1 MTSNELN
8 EARTNPD
15 FLKYL
20 EEARVNS
27 IKEKNIALMYET
39 LDSMLVL
46 DLDEDKINSLYEEIL
61 KLSFLSVE
69 KLLNKGE
76 KLDFSEPN
84 IFYIRALY
92 EHAIEKWTNENI
104 LGAKELLFVIAN
116 IIDDETLKNAI
127 NCMIIFLKKEMNF
140 DEFYDGFIDLEAV
153 NDDEKYG
160 YFLINF
166 NFKIDE
172 FLKDNQDILEAEYK
186 NLQHLI
192 MERK

>member
-1 MTSNELN
+1 MTPQELS

-27 IKEKNIALMYET
+27 IKSKNIELMYET

-46 DLDEDKINSLYEEIL
+46 DLDEEKINFLYEEIL
-61 KLSFLSVE
+61 KLSFSSVE
-69 KLLNKGE
+69 KLLDKNE
-76 KLDFSEPN
+76 KLDLNEPN

-92 EHAIEKWTNENI
+92 EHAIEKWTNEN
-104 LGAKELLFVIAN
+104 LNGAKELFFVIAN
-116 IIDDETLKNAI
+116 IVSDDILKDSL
-127 NCMIIFLKKEMNF
+127 NCMIVFLNKELNF
-140 DEFYDGFIDLEAV
+140 DEFYDSFVDLEA
-153 NDDEKYG
+153 NNSDEKYG
-160 YFLINF
+160 YFLTDF
-166 NFKIDE
+166 NFIKED
-172 FLKDNQDILEAEYK
+172 FLKENRTILEQEYK

>member
-1 MTSNELN
+1 MTSQELH

-20 EEARVNS
+20 EEATKNS
-27 IKEKNIALMYET
+27 IKSQNIELMYET

-46 DLDEDKINSLYEEIL
+46 DLDETKINSLNEEIL

-69 KLLNKGE
+69 KLLNKNE
-76 KLDFSEPN
+76 KLNFDNPN

-104 LGAKELLFVIAN
+104 VGAKELLFVIAN
-116 IIDDETLKNAI
+116 IIDDKILKNAI
-127 NCMIIFLKKEMNF
+127 DCMIIFLNQDLNF
-140 DEFYDGFIDLEAV
+140 DEFYDDFVDFEKE

-166 NFKIDE
+166 NFNIDE
-172 FLKDNQDILEAEYK
+172 FLNKNQNILEEEYK

>member
-1 MTSNELN
+1 MTQNELN
-8 EARTNPD
+8 EARTNPE

-20 EEARVNS
+20 EEARENS
-27 IKEKNIALMYET
+27 IKSKNIALMYET

-46 DLDEDKINSLYEEIL
+46 DLDEEKINSLYEEIL

-69 KLLNKGE
+69 KLLNKGD
-76 KLDFSEPN
+76 KLDLNEPN

-104 LGAKELLFVIAN
+104 SGAKELLFVIAN
-116 IIDDETLKNAI
+116 IIDDEILKNAI
-127 NCMIIFLKKEMNF
+127 NCMIISLNKNINF
-140 DEFYDGFIDLEAV
+140 DEFYDEYVDLDAI
-153 NDDEKYG
+153 NNDEKYG

-166 NFKIDE
+166 NFKIDD
-172 FLKDNQDILEAEYK
+172 FLKENQDILETEYK